1 MSLRLVIIHI
11 LMIFVISC
19 HDCRE
24 EKERLYLNTSFTGIV
39 SQAYFDSKHRGAAV
53 VQLIDNRRINIGAKF
68 LICFAQNGDSIF
80 KFPGSLRYKLKSK
93 DKIMFFYPGC
103 DEGFIDIDTVYSYNS
118 FDYSKGTKYPSC
130 YDSKREYPR

>member
-1 MSLRLVIIHI
+1 MFFL
-11 LMIFVISC
+11 ISC

-53 VQLIDNRRINIGAKF
+53 VQLKDNRKINIGAKF

-80 KFPGSLRYKLKSK
+80 KFSGSLGYKLKSK
-93 DKIMFFYPGC
+93 DKSMLFYPGC
-103 DEGFIDIDTVYSYNS
+103 DEGFIEIDTVYSYKS
-118 FDYSKGTKYPSC
+118 FDYSKEAKYPSC
-130 YDSKREYPR
+130 YNSKME